1 MRAIIT
7 GSRGQDGYY
16 LCESLKEDG
25 WDVCEI
31 TRHAMILNGEEKPP
45 TCINDSA
52 AIGEL
57 IRELQPH
64 QIYHL
69 AAHNHSSEQS
79 NQDRIETLRKNFQIY
94 VDGFLGLLE
103 GVARHTPLCRV
114 FYAAS
119 SHVFGNAI
127 DTPQTEKTL
136 FNPINP

>member
-1 MRAIIT
+1 
-7 GSRGQDGYY
+7 
-16 LCESLKEDG
+16 
-25 WDVCEI
+25 
-31 TRHAMILNGEEKPP
+31 MILNGEEKPP
-45 TCINDSA
+45 TYINDSA

-57 IRELQPH
+57 IREFQPH

-69 AAHNHSSEQS
+69 AAHNHSSEQGD
-79 NQDRIETLRKNFQIY
+79 QDRIETLRKNFQIH

-127 DTPQTEKTL
+127 GYPTNRKNVVQSYRSLWYVKISWHRNWSVL
-136 FNPINP
+136 

>member
-1 MRAIIT
+1 
-7 GSRGQDGYY
+7 
-16 LCESLKEDG
+16 
-25 WDVCEI
+25 
-31 TRHAMILNGEEKPP
+31 MILNGEEKPP
-45 TCINDSA
+45 TYINDAA